1 MANAVYVGRRPKEW
15 GPIGTLI
22 MIRPKAP
29 TAKQPQTPEDK
40 TNAKSS
46 ATATPLT
53 PEPVATNPAAATD
66 TNQAK

>member
-1 MANAVYVGRRPKEW
+1 MSVTYVGKRPKEW
-15 GPIGTLI
+15 GPIDTLI

-40 TNAKSS
+40 AKSS
-46 ATATPLT
+46 ATATPPT

-66 TNQAK
+66 TNQTK